1 MKKLIVYISF
11 LVSAICAPSSM
22 AALQSFSLQEQ
33 NESTATDSIAT
44 VTELEELVV
53 SGAYAYRIQDGI
65 AYEPDNKV
73 RRHSYSAFS
82 LLQQMAIPSL
92 NADPTTGKVTT
103 IQGEAI
109 AYYIDYMPASANEC
123 RNLYPHDVLRVEVLE
138 HPSDPRFQGAPNV
151 VNFIMRKYAGGGYAK
166 AQAEQ
171 GFWRDAGLYTLYDKT
186 VYKKMTY
193 DVAGGYTYS
202 NLHEGLRCSTAEYQ
216 FPDNPV
222 SVTTE
227 SDLPTIRSR
236 RYFASFKALYSNE
249 KGIQIANTAGISGD
263 HSPSNTIRRSYTFSP
278 GVYPDG
284 YTSTTTRDRPL
295 NLYWNGNYS
304 IPLSGEW
311 HLQLAPAAGWSRTHR
326 DQSFVSST
334 EDYTYSIKENMWDAN
349 LTAWLSKAIPQ
360 GQLALMTG
368 GSYMHDRMEY
378 LSSTDQ
384 DVMQQ
389 KGNFDFS
396 FYGIHYIKKVYLN
409 YNLMGTVSWQNNS
422 GFRHTRFLPG
432 ASIFTQYR
440 PSRPHTFA
448 LNMAWYT
455 EPISASELNEARV
468 QMSMI
473 DVITG
478 NPHLKPTTNLVGH
491 LSYSWMGTPP
501 FALSAFAGVQ
511 YRPRPVTPEY
521 SPKPGTT
528 PVMVRRFVNTGYLFT
543 AEAGIGANLRLL
555 SNTLIFNGNISL
567 KHYRNRAFSLIR
579 AISVPVSISGQYFL
593 NAFRFGASVSTPQTY
608 VNPGAKGRS
617 MLYYDISAGYTVQN
631 LNINLTVANFAGST
645 WKGYWNENINPVYHS
660 RDDYWHYI
668 PHRQI
673 TLTLTYTLRY
683 GKRVEQGQEIKAD
696 RRANSGIL
704 SK

>member
-1 MKKLIVYISF
+1 
-11 LVSAICAPSSM
+11 M

-389 KGNFDFS
+389 
-396 FYGIHYIKKVYLN
+396 IWH
-409 YNLMGTVSWQNNS
+409 GT
-422 GFRHTRFLPG
+422 
-432 ASIFTQYR
+432 
-440 PSRPHTFA
+440 PSR
-448 LNMAWYT
+448 
-455 EPISASELNEARV
+455 
-468 QMSMI
+468 
-473 DVITG
+473 
-478 NPHLKPTTNLVGH
+478 
-491 LSYSWMGTPP
+491 
-501 FALSAFAGVQ
+501 
-511 YRPRPVTPEY
+511 
-521 SPKPGTT
+521 
-528 PVMVRRFVNTGYLFT
+528 
-543 AEAGIGANLRLL
+543 
-555 SNTLIFNGNISL
+555 
-567 KHYRNRAFSLIR
+567 
-579 AISVPVSISGQYFL
+579 
-593 NAFRFGASVSTPQTY
+593 
-608 VNPGAKGRS
+608 
-617 MLYYDISAGYTVQN
+617 
-631 LNINLTVANFAGST
+631 
-645 WKGYWNENINPVYHS
+645 
-660 RDDYWHYI
+660 
-668 PHRQI
+668 
-673 TLTLTYTLRY
+673 
-683 GKRVEQGQEIKAD
+683 
-696 RRANSGIL
+696 
-704 SK
+704 